1 MKLRWIILC
10 ATTIALATGAIW
22 YVYRTLSLQPSAAG
36 TAVKDTSQPSVRT
49 VNGETVVVVAPDAQ
63 RASHIEVT
71 SLIDAP
77 REQTRPAYATVL
89 DLQPLFDL
97 RSRFAAAQA
106 DLDTLTAQADNS
118 RDQYARSRTLFED
131 DQNVSRKSVSDANA
145 MMRANDAKLRSA
157 KIAVAGLGATLRQ
170 QFGEALAAAA
180 QAPTSR
186 VMEHLRAGQATVLR
200 VTLPAGNGT
209 DAPPQITVDSPDGK
223 TLPAQ
228 RLSAAPS
235 TDPALQGQPWLYLVS
250 QMLPAGTRTLA
261 NLPATGAAKASL
273 VVPGGAVL
281 WYGGQRWAYVKT
293 APDSFTRRFVPGSGD
308 GDPSVSDTPGF
319 HAGDQVVIQGA
330 QLLLSE
336 ELKPRGI
343 ATVCKDP
350 PECDD

>member
-180 QAPTSR
+180 QG
-186 VMEHLRAGQATVLR
+186 RADEEAR
-200 VTLPAGNGT
+200 PF
-209 DAPPQITVDSPDGK
+209 VDVRRSWRPG
-223 TLPAQ
+223 P
-228 RLSAAPS
+228 R
-235 TDPALQGQPWLYLVS
+235 QPWKHVAEQMRMQRRDKARSADDLADAIECQHIDGMLRIESIDLDVDGSRQRAPLSPLNINIEADAKVS
-250 QMLPAGTRTLA
+250 LKLTSIFTPIGPSDDVNSDVHSPLRETLEG
-261 NLPATGAAKASL
+261 NLPAN
-273 VVPGGAVL
+273 
-281 WYGGQRWAYVKT
+281 
-293 APDSFTRRFVPGSGD
+293 
-308 GDPSVSDTPGF
+308 
-319 HAGDQVVIQGA
+319 
-330 QLLLSE
+330 
-336 ELKPRGI
+336 
-343 ATVCKDP
+343 
-350 PECDD
+350 